1 MSLKSR
7 AFVTF
12 DLLLALSAV
21 LTTATV
27 VSPVLSRSSAERKES
42 VCVRNLSQI
51 ARGVTMY
58 LQDHQGRFPTNRSHP
73 YPAPFLEEALTTGR
87 DTVNPM
93 VNYVDGLDPYVQ
105 GSVGDKNVVELWRC
119 PGVTA
124 YGLTGMKR
132 VLGYGDNR
140 VTYHMSHMMFERE
153 LSSVA
158 APELTMLFREAGAIS
173 QSMSVAVPESGS
185 SARPRRIFLQDPDDW
200 FSVVPGYTA
209 RAHGDFTHVMFADG
223 HVGRYQTSKL
233 RSSFVVNCLPQ
244 RPGAWGL
251 RDDSTGQPVLWLTP

>member
-1 MSLKSR
+1 MNLKSR
-7 AFVTF
+7 AFVTL

-42 VCVRNLSQI
+42 VCVRNLSHL
-51 ARGVTMY
+51 ARAVTMY
-58 LQDHQGRFPTNRSHP
+58 LEDHEDRFPTNRSGSST
-73 YPAPFLEEALTTGR
+73 APVPQALTAGR

-105 GSVGDKNVVELWRC
+105 GPVGDKNVVELWRC

-124 YGLTGMKR
+124 YGLTGMKS
-132 VLGYGDNR
+132 VPGWGDNR
-140 VTYHMSHMMFERE
+140 VTYHMSHMMLERV
-153 LSSVA
+153 LSTVA
-158 APELTMLFREAGAIS
+158 APELTMLFREGGVIG
-173 QSMSVAVPESGS
+173 QSVSVAVSESGS
-185 SARPRRIFLQDPDDW
+185 TARPTRVFLGDPDDW
-200 FSVVPGYTA
+200 FRIAGYTA

-223 HVGRYQTSKL
+223 HIGRYQTSKL
-233 RSSFVVNCLPQ
+233 RSSFVVNYMPQ

-251 RDDSTGQPVLWLTP
+251 RDDSTGQPILWLTP

>member
-1 MSLKSR
+1 MSFKSR

-58 LQDHQGRFPTNRSHP
+58 LQDNQGRFPTNRSGSST
-73 YPAPFLEEALTTGR
+73 APVPQALTAGR

-105 GSVGDKNVVELWRC
+105 GPVGDKNVVELWRC

-124 YGLTGMKR
+124 YGLTGMKS
-132 VLGYGDNR
+132 VPGWGDNR
-140 VTYHMSHMMFERE
+140 VTYHMSHMMLERV
-153 LSSVA
+153 LSTVA
-158 APELTMLFREAGAIS
+158 APELTMLFREGGVIG
-173 QSMSVAVPESGS
+173 QSVSVAVSESGS
-185 SARPRRIFLQDPDDW
+185 TARPTRVFLGDPDDW
-200 FSVVPGYTA
+200 YRNAPGYTA
-209 RAHGDFTHVMFADG
+209 RAHGLRTHVLFVDG
-223 HVGRYQTSKL
+223 HVEAFQTFAL
-233 RSSFVVNCLPQ
+233 TRNNVVNNNPA
-244 RPGAWGL
+244 RPGAWCL
-251 RDDSTGQPVLWLTP
+251 QDATGAARIWLTP

>member
-7 AFVTF
+7 AFVTL

-27 VSPVLSRSSAERKES
+27 VSPVLSRSSAGRKES

-51 ARGVTMY
+51 ARAVTMY
-58 LQDHQGRFPTNRSHP
+58 LEDHEDRFPTNRSGA
-73 YPAPFLEEALTTGR
+73 YPAPVPQALTRGR

-105 GSVGDKNVVELWRC
+105 GPVGDKGVVELWRC

-124 YGLTGMKR
+124 YGLTGMKS
-132 VLGYGDNR
+132 VPGWGDNR
-140 VTYHMSHMMFERE
+140 VTYHMSHMMLERV

-158 APELTMLFREAGAIS
+158 APELTMLFREAGVIS
-173 QSMSVAVPESGS
+173 QCVSVAVSESGS
-185 SARPRRIFLQDPDDW
+185 TARPTKIFLNDPDDW
-200 FSVVPGYTA
+200 YRGLPGYTA
-209 RAHGDFTHVMFADG
+209 RAHGDLTHVMFADG
-223 HVGRYQTSKL
+223 HIGRYQTSKL
-233 RSSFVVNCLPQ
+233 KSSLVVNYLPQ

-251 RDDSTGQPVLWLTP
+251 RDDSTGKPTLWLTP